1 MTMNTNS
8 EEDFQGR
15 FFFLTV
21 EKIWII
27 GESNITLSQQAQQ
40 ANSRLICEMELNF
53 IFKLT
58 KKNALRNSQRV
69 ATILIIVTS
78 DVN

>member
-15 FFFLTV
+15 FFVLTV

-27 GESNITLSQQAQQ
+27 GESNVTLSQQAQQ

-58 KKNALRNSQRV
+58 KKMH
-69 ATILIIVTS
+69 
-78 DVN
+78 